1 MSRHHYIACDLGAES
16 GRVMLGTLADG
27 KLSVEEIHRFPNGPT
42 EVFGSLRWDLLRM
55 YDELKGGLKKVSAGG
70 VSVSGLSCD
79 SWGVDY
85 VLFSAG
91 EPMLALPYH
100 YRDSRTD
107 GAFERAFAV
116 VPAEEIFSETGIQ
129 FMPINTLYQLHD
141 DLAQRPVILGNA
153 ERFLNIGDYFNY
165 LFCSVAKADES
176 LASTTQLYNPQARR
190 WSGTLIRKF
199 GFPERIFPEVVPS
212 GTILG
217 PLRPPLNVEPGLR
230 ETKVIAGCSHDT
242 GAAVAAV
249 PAAGNNW
256 AYLSSGTWSLLG
268 VENSSPIINAESRK
282 YNFTNE
288 IGYNGSIR
296 FLRNITGLWI
306 LQECRRS
313 WAKGGQDYTYDQ
325 LTRMAE
331 QSAPLKTFFDPQDS
345 IFAKPDNMPQKV
357 ADNCRKNGQLA
368 PETPAEITRCILE
381 SLALSY
387 RKTLEQ
393 LRELTRRPVST
404 LHIVGGGSKNQ
415 LLNQFAANATGCPVL
430 AGPVECTAIGNV
442 LVQAITL
449 GHIPSLQSGR
459 EIVGRSFPLVRYEPQ
474 EQARWE
480 DAYVKFS
487 EFGRGS

>member
-1 MSRHHYIACDLGAES
+1 MSGHHYIACDLGAES
-16 GRVMLGTLADG
+16 GRVMLGSLAG
-27 KLSVEEIHRFPNGPT
+27 GNLSVEEIHIFPSGPT
-42 EVFGSLRWDLLRM
+42 QICGSLRWDLLRM
-55 YDELKGGLKKVSAGG
+55 FDELKEGLKKVSAGG

-85 VLFSAG
+85 VLFSAD

-116 VPAEEIFSETGIQ
+116 VRAEEIFAETGIQ
-129 FMPINTLYQLHD
+129 FMPINTLYQLHH
-141 DLAQRPVILGNA
+141 DLEHRAAVLNTA
-153 ERFLNIGDYFNY
+153 DRFLNIGDYFNY
-165 LFCSVAKADES
+165 LFCSVLKADES
-176 LASTTQLYNPQARR
+176 LASTTQLYNPHARK

-212 GTILG
+212 GTVLG
-217 PLRPPLNVEPGLR
+217 PLRPPFDVETAFR

-242 GAAVAAV
+242 GAAVAAA
-249 PAAGNNW
+249 PAAGNDW

-306 LQECRRS
+306 LQECRRA
-313 WAKGGQDYTYDQ
+313 WAKAGQEYTYDQ

-331 QSAPLKTFFDPQDS
+331 KSTPLKTFFDPQDS

-357 ADNCRKNGQLA
+357 VENCLKNGQPV
-368 PETPAEITRCILE
+368 PENPAEITRCILE

-393 LRELTRRPVST
+393 LRELTRRPIST
-404 LHIVGGGSKNQ
+404 LHIVGGGCKNQ
-415 LLNQFAANATGCPVL
+415 LLNQFAADATGCAVL

-442 LVQAITL
+442 LIQAITL

-459 EIVGRSFPLVRYEPQ
+459 EIVGQSFPLVRYDPQ
-474 EQARWE
+474 QRARWE
-480 DAYVKFS
+480 NAYVKFK
-487 EFGRGS
+487 EFGRRS